1 MMPNFLLKMT
11 VCHNGK
17 MDILMEQILGMIYDD
32 QRYTIMI
39 DDEIAGIIAIQF
51 TSEPNHLSLIG
62 EPLASW

>member
-1 MMPNFLLKMT
+1 
-11 VCHNGK
+11 
-17 MDILMEQILGMIYDD
+17 MEQILGMIYDD